1 MTRVDTQMT
10 AAPHM
15 THKAPAVLRTI
26 LALVMLAAAFVIV
39 LAAGLPERAAYT
51 GDSFSGLIPIAP
63 EIGAQAPGFTAATLD
78 GGSVTLAALRGRM
91 VILNFW
97 ATWCGPCRVEM
108 PDLQS
113 LYNRA
118 AGNLSIVAVNQGE
131 SAETVGAW
139 ADELGLTLTIV
150 LDQTQELTRLY
161 HVRGLP
167 STIVIAPDGVITHI
181 FYGIA
186 DLTTLAAAVG
196 IE

>member
-1 MTRVDTQMT
+1 
-10 AAPHM
+10 M

-97 ATWCGPCRVEM
+97 ATWCGPCRREIPDFVEIYGKYKEKGLEIVGVSLDDGGWDDVN
-108 PDLQS
+108 PYLQKTKINYHIVVGDGK
-113 LYNRA
+113 LAMAY
-118 AGNLSIVAVNQGE
+118 GNIQAIPTTFIVDKQGNIVDRH
-131 SAETVGAW
+131 VGLMTKAQLE
-139 ADELGLTLTIV
+139 AKLKNLL
-150 LDQTQELTRLY
+150 
-161 HVRGLP
+161 
-167 STIVIAPDGVITHI
+167 
-181 FYGIA
+181 
-186 DLTTLAAAVG
+186 
-196 IE
+196 